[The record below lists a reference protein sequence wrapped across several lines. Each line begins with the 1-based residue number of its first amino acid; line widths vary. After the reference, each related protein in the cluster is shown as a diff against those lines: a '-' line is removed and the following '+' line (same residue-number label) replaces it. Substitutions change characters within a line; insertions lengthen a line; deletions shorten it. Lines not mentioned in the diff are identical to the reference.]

1 MPRNLER
8 LRAPTQT
15 GMQAAQ
21 YGTGSWGLASTESNH
36 PAGSNGETRGE
47 GERKQGNKE
56 TEAAHSTAQHSTVQ
70 IHMDKCGAQPNIP
83 LHSDRHLTIC
93 PIQRNERSACFN
105 KKANS
110 EKFYLKRIIVFRF
123 ASSHW
128 GLLSEIAISEPE
140 KVEAW
145 VGREKC
151 LDNGVSSL
159 KKSDLPSPH
168 VTLSMGCRGQ
178 HSCPSNR
185 NKLHQSHPRQ
195 ESQATELALAGI
207 VVLAAIQRQ
216 HTEYHLI

>member
-1 MPRNLER
+1 MGLEAGVW
-8 LRAPTQT
+8 RAQKVTIRQGPM
-15 GMQAAQ
+15 G
-21 YGTGSWGLASTESNH
+21 
-36 PAGSNGETRGE
+36 
-47 GERKQGNKE
+47 KQEEKGNGNKE
-56 TEAAHSTAQHSTVQ
+56 TRKRKQHTAQHSTVQ
-70 IHMDKCGAQPNIP
+70 IHMDKCDAQPNIP
-83 LHSDRHLTIC
+83 VHSDRHLTIC

-105 KKANS
+105 GRQDKKANS
-110 EKFYLKRIIVFRF
+110 EKFYLKRIIIFHF

-128 GLLSEIAISEPE
+128 GLLSEIAISESE

-145 VGREKC
+145 VGRGKC

-159 KKSDLPSPH
+159 KKSDLPSPR

-185 NKLHQSHPRQ
+185 NKLHQSHPHQ

-207 VVLAAIQRQ
+207 VVLAATQRQ